1 MAPAKSPASTRATRS
16 PDCAACQAVEMPRMP
31 PPITRRSYAA
41 LDSWS
46 RVSARLG
53 LRAGGR
59 VRPEGRDALQ
69 GGHGRSHSSSSIQP
83 MVRST
88 ALSQFLYSRSRTSAS
103 MPRCPLGGPAP
114 VGAQRVGVRP
124 EADGEAGGVGGAEAG
139 GLGDHRAHHGC
150 VQDVGEGLHQ
160 QVVGGHAAVDLER
173 GRARRRSPW
182 SWRRLISRVCQAVA
196 SSTARAMC
204 ALVT

>member
-31 PPITRRSYAA
+31 PPITRRSYVA
-41 LDSWS
+41 LDELLPGLGAARVAS
-46 RVSARLG
+46 R
-53 LRAGGR
+53 
-59 VRPEGRDALQ
+59 RPGASRGQ
-69 GGHGRSHSSSSIQP
+69 GRSAGWLAGHVGFLLLAVSSSIQP

-88 ALSQFLYSRSRTSAS
+88 ALSQLLYSRSRMSAS
-103 MPRCPLGGPAP
+103 MRGVHSAARRQLARS
-114 VGAQRVGVRP
+114 VVGVRP

-182 SWRRLISRVCQAVA
+182 SWRR
-196 SSTARAMC
+196 
-204 ALVT
+204 